1 MASKEALTVLE
12 GVGALGVI
20 QGAGSM
26 IAWFGWDKH
35 WGLLGLLDKHVFPT
49 PWWVGLILAV
59 AGLALIL
66 RADQLKK
73 TT

>member
-1 MASKEALTVLE
+1 MASKEALTALE
-12 GVGALGVI
+12 GIGALGVI

-26 IAWFGWDKH
+26 IARFGWDKD

-66 RADQLKK
+66 RVDQLKK
-73 TT
+73 AA